1 MKKKTRKV
9 VIGVVGGAFAL
20 ATAGVIGYAV
30 GAKHGCEVCD
40 EVYNSKEF
48 VGQCAQKVLDATMTK
63 VTFDNPDIGSI
74 DMYAFND
81 AVNNVGGVDALTA
94 ALAGL
99 TSPVEV

>member
-9 VIGVVGGAFAL
+9 VVGVVGGAFAL
-20 ATAGVIGYAV
+20 AAAGAIGYAF
-30 GAKHGCEVCD
+30 GAKHGCDACN

-48 VGQCAQKVLDATMTK
+48 VGQCAQKVLEATMTK

-94 ALAGL
+94 ALAGI
-99 TSPVEV
+99 TTPVV